1 MTTTLLDDAMAHHIW
16 ATERLIDACKDL
28 TPEQLATPAPR
39 IDLWSF
45 GQATGRTRSVYL

>member
-1 MTTTLLDDAMAHHIW
+1 MTASLLDDAMAHHSW
-16 ATERLIDACKDL
+16 ATERLIDPCKDL